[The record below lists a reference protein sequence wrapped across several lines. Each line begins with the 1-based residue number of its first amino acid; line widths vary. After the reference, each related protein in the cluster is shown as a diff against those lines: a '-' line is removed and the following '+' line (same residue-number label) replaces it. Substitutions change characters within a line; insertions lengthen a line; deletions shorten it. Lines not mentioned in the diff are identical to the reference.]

1 MLITNSKQS
10 TNPFFCKKCN
20 YYTTRKSSFDKH
32 LTTSKHNKI
41 IENET
46 VIEENITVNDVNKN
60 ICINCNKEYKSRVG
74 LWKHKKTCLEKEKVL
89 ELTDKEM
96 IQLLL
101 KEKEELEKTVDKEQQ
116 VILELYKFIEYI
128 GAIPSLVSYLG
139 GGEETG

>member
-10 TNPFFCKKCN
+10 INPFFCKKCN

-32 LTTSKHNKI
+32 FTTNKHNKI

-46 VIEENITVNDVNKN
+46 VNEENNVNDINKN

-74 LWKHKKTCLEKEKVL
+74 LWKHKKTCVKQEQAIQ
-89 ELTDKEM
+89 LTDKEI

-101 KEKEELEKTVDKEQQ
+101 KEKEELEKTIDKEKQ

-128 GAIPSLVSYLG
+128 GAIPSLVSYLEG
-139 GGEETG
+139 AVETG